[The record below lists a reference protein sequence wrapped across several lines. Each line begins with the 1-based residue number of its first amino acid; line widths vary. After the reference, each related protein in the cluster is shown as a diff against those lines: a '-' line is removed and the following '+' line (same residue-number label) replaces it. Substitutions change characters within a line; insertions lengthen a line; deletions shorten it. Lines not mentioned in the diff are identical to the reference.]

1 MSRGTSAQRGADGR
15 WSDMRLVVGYLATPG
30 GADAV
35 ALGARLAR
43 TLGAELELCIVL
55 PPDSAGN
62 RTRVGRWL

>member
-1 MSRGTSAQRGADGR
+1 MK
-15 WSDMRLVVGYLATPG
+15 LVVGYLATPG

-55 PPDSAGN
+55 PA
-62 RTRVGRWL
+62 